1 MLQVLKEHSEVTA
14 NIVPTQQDP
23 SNDRYQA
30 FYVALMLYR
39 MAESRITN
47 NLASFSQ
54 DKISIIQDYSLSKRQ
69 KNDFLALKRT
79 LKYN

>member
-1 MLQVLKEHSEVTA
+1 
-14 NIVPTQQDP
+14 
-23 SNDRYQA
+23 
-30 FYVALMLYR
+30 

-54 DKISIIQDYSLSKRQ
+54 EKMSIIQDYSLSKRQ